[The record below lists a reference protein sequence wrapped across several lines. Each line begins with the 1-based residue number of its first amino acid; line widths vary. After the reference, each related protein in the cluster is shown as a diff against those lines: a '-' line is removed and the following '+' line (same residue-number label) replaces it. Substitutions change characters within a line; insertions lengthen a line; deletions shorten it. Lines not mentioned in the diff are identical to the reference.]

1 VLGWLLRLLGLGPAP
16 TPTREGPAA
25 LPLEAPRITP
35 APQPV
40 VTPPK
45 PAPRGTSSAVL
56 QAVGPRATSNPVLQA
71 VPPRAGS
78 APLLQAIPPRTV
90 SNPVLQAIAPRTTSN
105 PNLQAAPRALSA
117 GTLEAIGGA
126 RPPVNPP
133 PPALASGPPPEP
145 MEGED
150 PFAPFARALGL
161 ALPLAPA
168 PLSEE
173 DAALLETLAA
183 RLLEHCRKNRL
194 GPASAPTM
202 SLRILNLVASPSAE
216 LAEMSRLISADPAL
230 SASVLTVANSAFYR
244 GFSEIETVRDAVTRM
259 GLDEVGRVAG
269 ALSAKSLFNPKLK
282 QELLAFGPRF
292 GALYRRAITIATASA
307 ALAMR
312 TRARSDRCYL
322 GGMLHD
328 VGRTV
333 ALRAV
338 SDLSRAGALGV
349 PVDHPLVEQA
359 IDKVHL
365 EIGAELH
372 QEWKLPQYLTVLAV
386 RHHDAAIPAEP
397 EFLDLHV
404 VRIAQAVHDVRTGA
418 PEAARAARELVQ
430 SAAQLGLHPNEI
442 RVVAAELKQAEA
454 KAATTFG
461 L

>member
-1 VLGWLLRLLGLGPAP
+1 MLGWLLRWFDRSPSPNPPDAPPEAAPQPRAPDSPGPA
-16 TPTREGPAA
+16 R
-25 LPLEAPRITP
+25 APPQP
-35 APQPV
+35 APQ
-40 VTPPK
+40 TP
-45 PAPRGTSSAVL
+45 AD
-56 QAVGPRATSNPVLQA
+56 PVLHA
-71 VPPRAGS
+71 
-78 APLLQAIPPRTV
+78 
-90 SNPVLQAIAPRTTSN
+90 
-105 PNLQAAPRALSA
+105 
-117 GTLEAIGGA
+117 
-126 RPPVNPP
+126 PP
-133 PPALASGPPPEP
+133 PT
-145 MEGED
+145 EGED

-161 ALPLAPA
+161 ALPAELA
-168 PLSEE
+168 PLSVEE
-173 DAALLETLAA
+173 ELLLETLAGQ
-183 RLLEHCRKNRL
+183 LLEHCRQHRL

-202 SLRILNLVASPSAE
+202 SLRILNLVASPNTE
-216 LAEMSRLISADPAL
+216 LSEMSRLISADPAL
-230 SASVLTVANSAFYR
+230 SASVLTVANSAYYR
-244 GFSEIETVRDAVTRM
+244 GFAEIETVRDAVTRM
-259 GLDEVGRVAG
+259 GLEEVGRVAG

-282 QELLAFGPRF
+282 QELQAFGPRF

-338 SDLSRAGALGV
+338 SDLSRAGALAA
-349 PVDHPLVEQA
+349 PAEHPLVDRA
-359 IDKVHL
+359 IDKIHL
-365 EIGAELH
+365 EVGADLH

-386 RHHDAAIPAEP
+386 RHHDAAIPEGA

-404 VRIAQAVHDVRTGA
+404 VRIAQAVHDLRAGA

-430 SAAQLGLHPNEI
+430 SAAQLGLPPAEI